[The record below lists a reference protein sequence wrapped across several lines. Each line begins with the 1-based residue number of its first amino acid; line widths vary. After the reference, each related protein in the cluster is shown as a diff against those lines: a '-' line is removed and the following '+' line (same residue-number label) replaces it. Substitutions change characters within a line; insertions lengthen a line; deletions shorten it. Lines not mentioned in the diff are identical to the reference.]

1 MNNTGGSYCLAGSRT
16 KKEASLII
24 RLRAAGAII
33 LGKANMSQW
42 GNARSSERERQM
54 AGALGVAKHTVC
66 ITLYRIPV
74 GVAADLQFQWPWAS
88 LLRQLAPR

>member
-1 MNNTGGSYCLAGSRT
+1 MPVPR
-16 KKEASLII
+16 
-24 RLRAAGAII
+24 
-33 LGKANMSQW
+33 
-42 GNARSSERERQM
+42 ERERQM